1 MKDFKA
7 TDKPSKGKSRN
18 SKVQRKK
25 NGGKKN
31 VYSNKHVRQQLL
43 KTENSKNKNIGN
55 KNKK

>member
-1 MKDFKA
+1 MNDFKA

-25 NGGKKN
+25 NVCKT

-43 KTENSKNKNIGN
+43 KTENSVPADAQISS
-55 KNKK
+55 

>member
-25 NGGKKN
+25 NGCKT

-43 KTENSKNKNIGN
+43 KTENSKSKNKGN